1 MGRQGYSTAVYFKTS
16 RDSADSV
23 VLIVTTTSFHVSEL
37 PNNLSDLLNNKMGV
51 YFSRLIS
58 SSDNPLEK
66 MFYFCPLRK

>member
-16 RDSADSV
+16 RGSADSV
-23 VLIVTTTSFHVSEL
+23 VLVVTTTSVHVSEL

-58 SSDNPLEK
+58 PFENPLE
-66 MFYFCPLRK
+66 